1 PYAIFGFVILAIAL
15 AGAIPLHQRL
25 VAWAPDD
32 VRPWIDA
39 AFAYGALAGG
49 VHLAHLVRARLRSTL
64 FRGLV
69 SIPGMVF
76 IAVGALSGLW
86 LLALLPL
93 RGAFWLAGWNHG
105 LVALR
110 WLDLLPVAVG
120 VASVG
125 TSLRSAKEIVR
136 IPLGNSGPEEVTRL
150 PVQRYRRR
158 TPAPRPARVAGA
170 ADRADHGPA
179 PGSLAAG
186 APPPARRRRPGRPRA
201 GSRPAHGRLPHHGGR
216 GKPGRAGACAG
227 APARASRPLLRDL
240 RQPRP

>member
-1 PYAIFGFVILAIAL
+1 MGAPFLWIALAVLAGVPAYAWAVRGRPYAIFGFVILAIAF
-15 AGAIPLHQRL
+15 AGALPLHLRL
-25 VAWAPDD
+25 AAWAPDN

-39 AFAYGALAGG
+39 AFVYGALAGG
-49 VHLAHLVRARLRSTL
+49 AHLAHLVRARLRSTL

-120 VASVG
+120 VASV
-125 TSLRSAKEIVR
+125 
-136 IPLGNSGPEEVTRL
+136 SGPVTFRDFAIDFA
-150 PVQRYRRR
+150 V
-158 TPAPRPARVAGA
+158 
-170 ADRADHGPA
+170 RATGP
-179 PGSLAAG
+179 
-186 APPPARRRRPGRPRA
+186 
-201 GSRPAHGRLPHHGGR
+201 HEW
-216 GKPGRAGACAG
+216 
-227 APARASRPLLRDL
+227 
-240 RQPRP
+240 

>member
-1 PYAIFGFVILAIAL
+1 MNALFLWIALAVLAGVPAYAWAARGRPYALFGFVILAIAL

-49 VHLAHLVRARLRSTL
+49 AHLAHLVRARLRSTL

-86 LLALLPL
+86 LL
-93 RGAFWLAGWNHG
+93 GWNHG

-125 TSLRSAKEIVR
+125 TSLRAAEEIVR
-136 IPLGNSGPEEVTRL
+136 IPLGSSGPEEVTRL
-150 PVQRYRRR
+150 PVERYRRR
-158 TPAPRPARVAGA
+158 TPAPLASPALRIVQITDPHLGPWQPVHRLQRVI
-170 ADRADHGPA
+170 ADLVAHQPDLVLLTGDFLTME
-179 PGSLAAG
+179 G
-186 APPPARRRRPGRPRA
+186 A
-201 GSRPAHGRLPHHGGR
+201 GS
-216 GKPGRAGACAG
+216 PGALAKA
-227 APARASRPLLRDL
+227 LE
-240 RQPRP
+240 